1 MKTKGTILS
10 LTIIFTLIAA
20 VIVSG
25 CAQPSTGKAPIVI
38 GYVGDVASPGTKPC
52 MDIQQMAVEEINA
65 AGGILGR
72 PIKYVIE
79 DGKGETSLS
88 VAAVQR
94 MVIGDK
100 ATFYF
105 VEGR

>member
-10 LTIIFTLIAA
+10 LTIVFTLIAA

-38 GYVGDVASPGTKPC
+38 GYVGNVASPGTKPC
-52 MDIQQMAVEEINA
+52 MDMQQMAVEEINA

-72 PIKYVIE
+72 PTARARHRYQWQAYKE
-79 DGKGETSLS
+79 WSWGTRRHSTL
-88 VAAVQR
+88 
-94 MVIGDK
+94 
-100 ATFYF
+100 
-105 VEGR
+105 